1 MFIEGKFH
9 HKDTEVTKRRQNKI
23 RRLHRLRRF
32 RFRTS
37 AGRQERKETAVL
49 IMSSTRVTCESPV
62 EICVICEICGL
73 YLEMSS
79 RSPFRPLAGAP
90 FRPVAVSLLYRRPF
104 FENTNC
110 AVTFVAV
117 TSTTRTSEAVQASW
131 IR

>member
-1 MFIEGKFH
+1 ML
-9 HKDTEVTKRRQNKI
+9 T
-23 RRLHRLRRF
+23 
-32 RFRTS
+32 
-37 AGRQERKETAVL
+37 
-49 IMSSTRVTCESPV
+49 MSSTRVTCESPV

-73 YLEMSS
+73 YLGMVS
-79 RSPFRPLAGAP
+79 RSP
-90 FRPVAVSLLYRRPF
+90 FRPVAVSPPYRRPF